1 MGRKTVAPGHVVENG
16 VAPANENGTA
26 LDNLQEPEGLY
37 APGMAPLASEDPPE
51 TPPEAPR
58 TTQVDPEARA
68 PDTNTPDAPDAT
80 EEVQA
85 DTGTVAPAPMDVEDD
100 DPEEL
105 CLVVLKNGGTFC
117 FRGQLFRKG
126 EPTAT
131 EQETAERLVR
141 SGYFERG

>member
-58 TTQVDPEARA
+58 TTQVDPEAQG
-68 PDTNTPDAPDAT
+68 PDTNTHAAPDVT
-80 EEVQA
+80 EAPQGEP
-85 DTGTVAPAPMDVEDD
+85 DTTAPAHTDAEDD